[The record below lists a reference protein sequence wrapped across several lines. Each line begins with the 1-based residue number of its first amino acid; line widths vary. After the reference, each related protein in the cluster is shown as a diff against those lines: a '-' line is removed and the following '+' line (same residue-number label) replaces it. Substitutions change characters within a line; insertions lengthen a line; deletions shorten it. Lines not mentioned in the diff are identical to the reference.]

1 MKVLSETLG
10 NALQWKVHLARKN
23 PGKAMIVLMAAITGG
38 LLGLFLSGTIWMAI
52 IGFVVIVASLADF
65 LLPIYYRL
73 DEQSAKSRCGFIVSE
88 IRWENV
94 KRVIEGDDGIKLSP
108 LEKPSRLSPFRGVF
122 LRTNG
127 NKEEILERIAY
138 YREKHASTM
147 G

>member
-1 MKVLSETLG
+1 
-10 NALQWKVHLARKN
+10 
-23 PGKAMIVLMAAITGG
+23 MIVLMAAITGG
-38 LLGLFLSGTIWMAI
+38 LLGWFLSGTIWMAV
-52 IGFVVIVASLADF
+52 IGFVVIIASLADF
-65 LLPIYYRL
+65 LLPVYYRL

-94 KRVIEGDDGIKLSP
+94 KRVVEGEDGIKLSP

-122 LRTNG
+122 LRPNG
-127 NKEEILERIAY
+127 NKQEILERIAY

>member
-1 MKVLSETLG
+1 LG
-10 NALQWKVHLARKN
+10 NTISWKVHLARKN
-23 PGKAMIVLMAAITGG
+23 PGKAVVVLLAAITGS
-38 LLGLFLSGTIWMAI
+38 LLGWFLSGSIWMAA

-65 LLPIYYRL
+65 LLPVHYKL
-73 DEQSAKSRCGFIVSE
+73 DEQGARSRCGFIVSE
-88 IRWENV
+88 IRWANV
-94 KRVIEGDDGIKLSP
+94 KRVIEGEDGIKLSP
-108 LEKPSRLSPFRGVF
+108 LEKPSRLSAFRGVF